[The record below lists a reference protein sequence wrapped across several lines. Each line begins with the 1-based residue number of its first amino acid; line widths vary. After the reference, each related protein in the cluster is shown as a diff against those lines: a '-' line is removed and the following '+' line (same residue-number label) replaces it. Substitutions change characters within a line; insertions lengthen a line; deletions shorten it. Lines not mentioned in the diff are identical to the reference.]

1 MKIKFTILAASV
13 ACLSLF
19 LSASALQAAPA
30 GAFIEWALPVGAQ
43 TAAPSTVGS
52 SEPLHVLPSFNDEG
66 SLFFTQYQSG
76 YIGRLNSRNEITEWS
91 LGASFP
97 HDLAFVGLS
106 IILTEVATH
115 QIGQFRPDK
124 NSIKEWTVFD
134 RPEHLDRVGPYI
146 YFSESDGSKGGARV
160 GRLDL
165 VTNQITEWNT
175 AQPFAVIGLDAD
187 GSHLWFLEAPTNF
200 AAVLDTINNTITQY
214 PLDPLDSTGRLF
226 FPHLKICEGKAFL
239 TDQRGVVEVDP
250 ATNTVFEWLV
260 PTANAATDDLAVQ
273 RVKGG
278 FLIEF
283 SEFLGDKVASLNTAL
298 QAPNSSVVVTP
309 IVVPRTPIVTTVVP
323 ATRLLTPVVTEV
335 APVITKVSGV
345 VTGGFI
351 EWAVPTPASGPGGV
365 ATLGPHILLFTERSG
380 NKIAILL
387 H

>member
-1 MKIKFTILAASV
+1 MKIKSAILTASV
-13 ACLSLF
+13 ACLSVV
-19 LSASALQAAPA
+19 LSASALPAAPA
-30 GAFIEWALPVGAQ
+30 GAFIEWALPVGAR

-52 SEPLHVLPSFNDEG
+52 SAPLHVLPSFNDEG
-66 SLFFTQYQSG
+66 SLFFTQNQWG

-91 LGASFP
+91 LGPDSFP
-97 HDLAFVGLS
+97 HDLLFVGLS
-106 IILTEVATH
+106 IILTEQGTH

-124 NSIKEWTVFD
+124 NNIKEWTV
-134 RPEHLDRVGPYI
+134 RSTPWHLARVGPYI
-146 YFSESDGSKGGARV
+146 YFSELDGSKGNGVV

-165 VTNQITEWNT
+165 VTNQITEWI
-175 AQPFAVIGLDAD
+175 AVQG
-187 GSHLWFLEAPTNF
+187 F
-200 AAVLDTINNTITQY
+200 AATGIDAAGSDVWFIEQGGNNYAEVLDTINNTITLY
-214 PLDPLDSTGRLF
+214 PLDTPRGRFL
-226 FPHLKICEGKAFL
+226 PHLKICEGKAFL

-260 PTANAATDDLAVQ
+260 PTANPDTDDLAVQ

-283 SEFLGDKVASLNTAL
+283 SEFLGDKVASLNTAT

-309 IVVPRTPIVTTVVP
+309 VVVPRTPIVTTVVP
-323 ATRLLTPVVTEV
+323 TTRLLTPVVTEV
-335 APVITKVSGV
+335 APVITKVTGV

-365 ATLGPHILLFTERSG
+365 ATLGQHILLFTERSG